1 MSVEA
6 LLKRF
11 FKIVTVGC
19 LWMYVIAALAKG
31 PTYAYDIRK
40 RIKEIFGFTPS
51 TITLYV
57 AVYNLRRLGLIK
69 VVSEEP
75 KIYAVTDKGIN
86 ILNKAINYLEVNLS
100 KMKNLVLEVSNG
112 ENKSSG
118 DRPSS

>member
-40 RIKEIFGFTPS
+40 RIKEIFGFAPS

-57 AVYNLRRLGLIK
+57 VVYNLRRLGLIK

-86 ILNKAINYLEVNLS
+86 ILNKAINYLEINLS
-100 KMKNLVLEVSNG
+100 KMKNLVLEVGNDKG
-112 ENKSSG
+112 EGSG
-118 DRPSS
+118 D

>member
-40 RIKEIFGFTPS
+40 RIKEIFGFAPS

-57 AVYNLRRLGLIK
+57 VVYNLRRLGLIK